1 MKLVDYKKI
10 YPDESV
16 PVLEHYNEYFDVV
29 KICFL
34 PFFKLNSEFG
44 ISSRKSSKQ
53 ISFEELKEKVEIF
66 KNISAPNVKIY
77 ETNEDY
83 PKASEIIFSGE
94 IVNWSKIIS
103 KTKLKNY
110 REVNKALKT

>member
-1 MKLVDYKKI
+1 MSDWLSPNPPDIANPLPSIKKMKLVDYKKI

-83 PKASEIIFSGE
+83 PKH
-94 IVNWSKIIS
+94 
-103 KTKLKNY
+103 LK
-110 REVNKALKT
+110 